1 MSYTI
6 RDSKTIGD
14 ISVVSEDRVEGNAFV
29 IIQLLNL
36 VTNSSRK
43 AYWMKET
50 PEITILV
57 KERILTH
64 PFGNV
69 YAVGDVSLAKKMV
82 TDISDFVDNK
92 LK

>member
-6 RDSKTIGD
+6 QDSKTIHD
-14 ISVVSEDRVEGNAFV
+14 ISVVTKDNVEGNAFV
-29 IIQLLNL
+29 LVQLLNL
-36 VTNSSRK
+36 VMNSRRK

-50 PEITILV
+50 PESTILV
-57 KERILTH
+57 QEKILTH

-82 TDISDFVDNK
+82 TDISDFVDSK